1 MKRARRSRAEAAVAA
16 AALVAVAVDGADMVA
31 AVDGAAAI
39 VEIVA
44 TAVIAAIAGNESF
57 LQQAVARMQPLQTCL
72 FSVSAIALPKPGSD
86 ASGAS
91 VCHRDVNRRQLSPQ

>member
-1 MKRARRSRAEAAVAA
+1 
-16 AALVAVAVDGADMVA
+16 MVA

-57 LQQAVARMQPLQTCL
+57 LQQAAARMQPLQ
-72 FSVSAIALPKPGSD
+72 IAFFLCP
-86 ASGAS
+86 
-91 VCHRDVNRRQLSPQ
+91 L

>member
-1 MKRARRSRAEAAVAA
+1 
-16 AALVAVAVDGADMVA
+16 MVA
-31 AVDGAAAI
+31 AVDEAAAI

-57 LQQAVARMQPLQTCL
+57 LQQAARMQPLQTCL
-72 FSVSAIALPKPGSD
+72 FSVSAIALPKPGSG

-91 VCHRDVNRRQLSPQ
+91 PLSS